1 MAGETA
7 AIRQGLE
14 SLKNQGMRGIPVAG
28 GDLEIRQPDGSI
40 AQAGACETGDRLI
53 GRADHPEYSF
63 AQLALKRRALGELS
77 RSEGSRQEWMEQME
91 HQLGAQG
98 VRSGQSG
105 RRGGAPRIRAEKN
118 RPWGRWGQVFSGG
131 PDLCRHESG
140 SAV

>member
-7 AIRQGLE
+7 TVRQGLE

-40 AQAGACETGDRLI
+40 ALAGACETGDRLI

-63 AQLALKRRALGELS
+63 EQLARKREVLGELS
-77 RSEGSRQEWMEQME
+77 RSEESRQEWMEQIE

-98 VRSGQSG
+98 VREAARLYEDAYRGSGLGEQE
-105 RRGGAPRIRAEKN
+105 IE
-118 RPWGRWGQVFSGG
+118 
-131 PDLCRHESG
+131 D
-140 SAV
+140 